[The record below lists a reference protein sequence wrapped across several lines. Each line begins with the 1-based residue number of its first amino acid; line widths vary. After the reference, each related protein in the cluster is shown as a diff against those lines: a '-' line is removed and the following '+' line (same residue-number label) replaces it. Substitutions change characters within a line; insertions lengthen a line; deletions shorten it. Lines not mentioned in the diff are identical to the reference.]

1 MVQVFSLNK
10 GIQLT
15 RLTPE
20 PSTMARPSK
29 KAAAASSPK
38 KAKSPKKKAERKK
51 KDPNAPK
58 RAQSAY
64 MLWLNENRS
73 KLAKPGMSVVDVS
86 RVSIIHYLNL
96 VHFLVKSAYFLARPM
111 LTYFLQMFMYFVNLV
126 FTMTLYILQA
136 AGVEW
141 ATVKDKSKWE
151 KQAAEEKKRYEKEM
165 AAYKA
170 GGTSSSTTKK
180 ATKGKAK

>member
-1 MVQVFSLNK
+1 MYCFIFTIWLYVVMFTVFS
-10 GIQLT
+10 
-15 RLTPE
+15 
-20 PSTMARPSK
+20 ARSIMGRPK
-29 KAAAASSPK
+29 KTAAASSPK
-38 KAKSPKKKAERKK
+38 KVKSPKMKSERKK

-86 RVSIIHYLNL
+86 R
-96 VHFLVKSAYFLARPM
+96 
-111 LTYFLQMFMYFVNLV
+111 
-126 FTMTLYILQA
+126 A

-170 GGTSSSTTKK
+170 GGSASSPKK
-180 ATKGKAK
+180 AGKVKAK

>member
-1 MVQVFSLNK
+1 M
-10 GIQLT
+10 G
-15 RLTPE
+15 
-20 PSTMARPSK
+20 RPK
-29 KAAAASSPK
+29 KAAASSSPK
-38 KAKSPKKKAERKK
+38 KVKSPKMKAERKK

-86 RVSIIHYLNL
+86 R
-96 VHFLVKSAYFLARPM
+96 
-111 LTYFLQMFMYFVNLV
+111 
-126 FTMTLYILQA
+126 A

-141 ATVKDKSKWE
+141 AKVSDKSKWE
-151 KQAAEEKKRYEKEM
+151 KMAADEKKRYEKEM

-170 GGTSSSTTKK
+170 GGSASSPKK
-180 ATKGKAK
+180 AGKAKAK